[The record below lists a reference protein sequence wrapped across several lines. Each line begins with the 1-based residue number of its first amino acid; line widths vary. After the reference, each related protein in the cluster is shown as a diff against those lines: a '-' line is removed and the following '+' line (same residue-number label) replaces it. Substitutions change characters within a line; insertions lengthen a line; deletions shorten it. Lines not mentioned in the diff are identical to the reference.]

1 MSRKLGIAIFLL
13 VLLPKIGFT
22 QSKTPEPKWQPG
34 TFRGLIVGRST
45 ESDMKKALGVPD
57 TAPQIH
63 TTSLIYRFS
72 DKGDLK
78 GTLEI
83 RVRKP
88 DHVIDSITE
97 NLHVAMPRTPAYKR
111 FGMDYVLRHYS
122 GADCAAKD
130 GITPLYRDE
139 KGNVEMI
146 EYPAKGI
153 ALALDQFGY
162 DIAAVMYLSTTPGT
176 LKPPSCVGTKRRK

>member
-1 MSRKLGIAIFLL
+1 
-13 VLLPKIGFT
+13 
-22 QSKTPEPKWQPG
+22 
-34 TFRGLIVGRST
+34 
-45 ESDMKKALGVPD
+45 MKKVLGDPD
-57 TAPQIH
+57 SSPQVQP
-63 TTSLIYRFS
+63 TSLVYRFS

-83 RVRKP
+83 RIRRTN
-88 DHVIDSITE
+88 HVIESITE

-111 FGMDYVLRHYS
+111 FGTDYVLRHYS
-122 GADCAAKD
+122 GATCATKD
-130 GITPLYRDE
+130 GITPLYRDT

-176 LKPPSCVGTKRRK
+176 LNPPSCVDTKRTK